1 MQLEPSQIAPARSP
15 KRPPRRLAFL
25 LLLVPLLVGSLA
37 APAAPIAG
45 ADELADAKA
54 QQRALEQRIASQ
66 KRLIAAVNAAQQEL
80 RGRIRATTTQL
91 EGIAAD
97 LAVTR
102 DRIAALVAEIDVVRA
117 SYERL
122 VTELAALDG
131 ELARIEAEETAKKAE
146 LGERERLLAERIRAA
161 YDEERTSLIEV
172 VLSGESFAD
181 VLTEM
186 SYQLD
191 VAAQDRALAERI
203 RSDRETLAALRQ
215 TIGITR
221 DQTNLLRQ
229 ETAAQ
234 KRELDARLVELE
246 EAQEQ
251 LRKLEAQT
259 KKVLSEQKATYERLA
274 RDKANLKQ
282 ALANAAAARRRLQ
295 QRIDALIAEQL
306 RRGNIPSEYNGT
318 LRWPTGGAISQDF
331 GCTGFGWEPTIGNCR
346 GFHQGI
352 DIVAGYGTP
361 VRAAGPGRVVYC
373 GWNYADGPD
382 PAWIV
387 IVAHS
392 ERLQSWYAHMQGGRC
407 PAPAGSAV
415 STGEVI
421 GYEGNT
427 GRSTGAHTHWAVM
440 LDGGFVN
447 PRLFL

>member
-1 MQLEPSQIAPARSP
+1 MQPERSTTAPARTS
-15 KRPPRRLAFL
+15 RIARRLATL
-25 LLLVPLLVGSLA
+25 LLLVPLLAGGLVS
-37 APAAPIAG
+37 PAEFVVAG
-45 ADELADAKA
+45 DELADAKA
-54 QQRALEQRIASQ
+54 QQRALEQRIAAQ
-66 KRLIAAVNAAQQEL
+66 KQLIAAVNAAQREL
-80 RGRIRATTTQL
+80 RGEIATTSAEL

-102 DRIAALVAEIDVVRA
+102 ARIARLVAEIEVVRGT
-117 SYERL
+117 YEQL
-122 VTELAALDG
+122 VAELASLDA
-131 ELARIEAEETAKKAE
+131 ELARIEADEAAKKVD
-146 LGERERLLAERIRAA
+146 LRDREALLAERIRQA
-161 YDEERTSLIEV
+161 YDEERTSLLEI

-181 VLTEM
+181 VMTEM

-191 VAAQDRALAERI
+191 VAEQDRALAERI
-203 RSDRETLAALRQ
+203 REDRATLAALRQ
-215 TIGITR
+215 TVELTR

-234 KRELDARLVELE
+234 KRELDARLAELE
-246 EAQEQ
+246 DAQAR
-251 LRKLEAQT
+251 LKKLEAQT
-259 KKVLSEQKATYERLA
+259 RRVLAQQRAAYNRLV
-274 RDKANLKQ
+274 RDKANLQQ

-295 QRIDALIAEQL
+295 RRIDALIAEQL

-331 GCTGFGWEPTIGNCR
+331 GCTGFGWEPTIGDCR

-387 IVAHS
+387 IIAHS